1 MGEVN
6 QNPKRQELIE
16 SIKLT
21 LIKAKKEPQFYD
33 QKLVSEIEKFMDDTT
48 APSFELILEKAI
60 TLSLNAL
67 AKKGLI
73 KNNEKRW
80 NNFIL
85 SGELKWEK

>member
-60 TLSLNAL
+60 TLSLNNGGGQGVEKTHAL
-67 AKKGLI
+67 
-73 KNNEKRW
+73 
-80 NNFIL
+80 
-85 SGELKWEK
+85 